1 MSNIGYLV
9 IDGIINPITNILSH
23 TQSNLIPN
31 SDTQLYFLAILP
43 SNKSVKA
50 NIINSI
56 IANLILFDNRV
67 GIIIIGDIPLVSVNK
82 FGICFFIHIKN
93 PDISVVK
100 TLLFLIN
107 CDYDRF
113 LVFLPIWLNPV

>member
-1 MSNIGYLV
+1 MSNIGYLA

-31 SDTQLYFLAILP
+31 SDTQLYFLAIFP

-67 GIIIIGDIPLVSVNK
+67 GIIIIGDIPLAS
-82 FGICFFIHIKN
+82 C
-93 PDISVVK
+93 
-100 TLLFLIN
+100 
-107 CDYDRF
+107 
-113 LVFLPIWLNPV
+113 

>member
-82 FGICFFIHIKN
+82 FGICFFILFSRNTRYFPQSVFEKGFLQDVHHIYWRF
-93 PDISVVK
+93 SA
-100 TLLFLIN
+100 TL
-107 CDYDRF
+107 
-113 LVFLPIWLNPV
+113 